1 MNQMPG
7 YLSDYYAVPWTAG
20 DRVLCVFGSK
30 KGGTMA
36 ARIDYTI
43 CRKRPKKR
51 QGGKQ

>member
-1 MNQMPG
+1 MVVLATEWYPYRQQM
-7 YLSDYYAVPWTAG
+7 
-20 DRVLCVFGSK
+20 

-51 QGGKQ
+51 RGGKR